1 LTEWQFSENEVL
13 ENEAGEWWHV
23 IYRLE
28 SVDGPA
34 SFYVLEDATH
44 TERKQ
49 LHREDVEG
57 ELGMFE
63 SCGWETN
70 GKPASKHGFR
80 VNGVLCGPSQVQH
93 YKGTECLHEYECPS
107 CGEDGKGEI
116 DIIHDIEDREIA
128 KTTLICEACNTH
140 WRATND

>member
-13 ENEAGEWWHV
+13 ENEDGEWWHV
-23 IYRLE
+23 IHRLE

-44 TERKQ
+44 TEQKQ

-57 ELGMFE
+57 ERGMFE

-70 GKPASKHGFR
+70 TKPAAEQGYI
-80 VNGVLCGPSQVQH
+80 VNGVLCGKANVD
-93 YKGTECLHEYECPS
+93 YWRGNKCLHDKE
-107 CGEDGKGEI
+107 CGECGADGKGEI
-116 DIIHDIEDREIA
+116 DIIRDIEGGQAQSIQCICRE
-128 KTTLICEACNTH
+128 CGHQWSDSDE
-140 WRATND
+140 